1 MQYTISVIDLSPPQ
15 WVSLPEDINLS
26 CGDAVPTEL
35 PVAQDACGNWELQ
48 QTSAEIPGTCEG
60 STLLMRHFTATD
72 ACGNQNHH
80 TQQVH
85 FLDLQAP
92 LINFTPQDLSI
103 ACGEPITEAF
113 AQATDGCGPVTL
125 SFEDT
130 ETPLDCPQNKTIH
143 RWHTATDGCNNQSSS
158 LQIIEIRD
166 QQPPLIEGPGFL
178 NATCDQSQVPLMFAS
193 DLCSNSTLTFQS
205 TPLAN
210 PDIIGQALRIYTA
223 TDDCGN
229 SATAMQLVTYPPDDD
244 CGGCTAPQASNFN
257 PQALFE
263 NFTCVIAD
271 AETCMGDL
279 DLDGIVSTSDLL
291 FLLAAFESTCP

>member
-1 MQYTISVIDLSPPQ
+1 
-15 WVSLPEDINLS
+15 
-26 CGDAVPTEL
+26 
-35 PVAQDACGNWELQ
+35 
-48 QTSAEIPGTCEG
+48 
-60 STLLMRHFTATD
+60 
-72 ACGNQNHH
+72 
-80 TQQVH
+80 
-85 FLDLQAP
+85 
-92 LINFTPQDLSI
+92 
-103 ACGEPITEAF
+103 
-113 AQATDGCGPVTL
+113 L

-229 SATAMQLVTYPPDDD
+229 STTAMQLVTYPPDDD